1 MENSH
6 CCLSCSQSI
15 SQLQV
20 KTKQETQRHFR
31 VNGQQQLKRNDM
43 QVLQSGI
50 AQGITCPRHR
60 QTLHSPTQVQP
71 SSKADTGSAHLPCSP
86 QHHHPA
92 SPRHQTMDDLQ
103 ESRVTQLLASV
114 SLLSSPEACYREKM
128 YSGRQYQNKAEHIK
142 ADPMEP
148 RSEEGR
154 AANIPGSSEI
164 Q

>member
-6 CCLSCSQSI
+6 RCLSCSQSI
-15 SQLQV
+15 GQLQV

-31 VNGQQQLKRNDM
+31 VNGQKQLKRNDV
-43 QVLQSGI
+43 QVLQARI
-50 AQGITCPRHR
+50 AQTNPS
-60 QTLHSPTQVQP
+60 QPNTVQP
-71 SSKADTGSAHLPCSP
+71 GPKADTGSALLPCSP
-86 QHHHPA
+86 QCHHPTA
-92 SPRHQTMDDLQ
+92 PTRQTMDDLQ

-128 YSGRQYQNKAEHIK
+128 YSGTQCQNKAKQIK

-148 RSEEGR
+148 CSEKGR
-154 AANIPGSSEI
+154 ATNIPGSSDI